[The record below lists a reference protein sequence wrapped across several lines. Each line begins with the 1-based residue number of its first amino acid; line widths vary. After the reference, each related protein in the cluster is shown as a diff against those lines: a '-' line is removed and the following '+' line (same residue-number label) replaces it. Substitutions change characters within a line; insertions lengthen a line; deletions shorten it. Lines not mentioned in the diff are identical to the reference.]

1 MRWSLPAIQS
11 LTAGYADASGYLALK
26 GLFTAHVTGNFVTLG
41 SSFVF
46 GTAGALAKT
55 LALPMFCAAV
65 LLSRLLAL
73 RLKAAGR
80 PAFRSLLWLQ
90 TLLLTVCAGLAAWL
104 GPFADPDGALRT
116 RPGHDAGRRHGH
128 PERGSPGTSGAR
140 SAHDRHDGHD
150 HADHAGPRRH
160 DAGAAAVAGS
170 RDARA
175 FPAHDHGRRAV
186 RTRLRAGSPAVRG
199 SGQVVL
205 LCAARSRSRHTVH
218 ARGYL
223 ACGRERLTR
232 RQSPH
237 ASEDPRAQHGL
248 GS

>member
-80 PAFRSLLWLQ
+80 PAFRSLLWLE
-90 TLLLTVCAGLAAWL
+90 TILLTLCAGLAAWL
-104 GPFADPDGALRT
+104 GPFENPDGAPALVLGMTLVAAMAIQNAAHRAHQSHVPPTTVMTGTTTQIMLDLADMMQGLGPGLAST
-116 RPGHDAGRRHGH
+116 RARFRRMATSIVLFALGCGLAALLFAGVNKWCFCALPVLGVATLLMRD
-128 PERGSPGTSGAR
+128 EIS
-140 SAHDRHDGHD
+140 
-150 HADHAGPRRH
+150 HAD
-160 DAGAAAVAGS
+160 
-170 RDARA
+170 
-175 FPAHDHGRRAV
+175 
-186 RTRLRAGSPAVRG
+186 
-199 SGQVVL
+199 
-205 LCAARSRSRHTVH
+205 
-218 ARGYL
+218 
-223 ACGRERLTR
+223 
-232 RQSPH
+232 
-237 ASEDPRAQHGL
+237 ASD
-248 GS
+248 